1 MILVGYWLHNQQY
14 EGTMWL
20 HHQQYDR
27 IICVLL
33 ATQGCITSN
42 MMMGDCDP
50 TTDTIKHW

>member
-1 MILVGYWLHNQQY
+1 MVGYWLHNQSH

-20 HHQQYDR
+20 HRQQYDR

-42 MMMGDCDP
+42 MMMGNCDP
-50 TTDTIKHW
+50 TTDTMKHW